1 MFKNIIVPIDT
12 ERPETSKA
20 VLDKAKELSDKE
32 AKVTVAYVVEDL
44 PGLITAEL
52 PEGLIQKA
60 AHTARNNLVQIVEA
74 AGLAADV
81 QVRSGRPHNAIV
93 DLADELGADLI
104 LMASHDPGLR
114 DYFLSSTAASVVQH
128 ANCTVM
134 IVR

>member
-12 ERPETSKA
+12 ERAEASKA

-32 AKVTVAYVVEDL
+32 AKVTVAYVVEDV

-60 AHTARNNLVQIVEA
+60 AHTARNSLVQTVEA

-93 DLADELGADLI
+93 DLADELDADLI
-104 LMASHDPGLR
+104 LMASHDPDLR

-128 ANCTVM
+128 AKCTVM
-134 IVR
+134 VVR